1 MTHRTPALAA
11 AAALLAA
18 AAAQAEPAA
27 PAHTFELG
35 YRDFGPV
42 TSRAD
47 FRAADGYR
55 LRFEGC
61 YARRSPEAVCGFTV
75 RADRP
80 LVLTNGANLSHGTRA
95 DGSPVRTCCLFA
107 QGRPEGHPIVATGD
121 AGEAAYRLPLEP
133 GRDVPVLLRLPD
145 YARHGPPA
153 SITFSRG
160 EGDRGATFPT
170 RIEELN

>member
-1 MTHRTPALAA
+1 MTVRPTALAC

-18 AAAQAEPAA
+18 PAARAA
-27 PAHTFELG
+27 PAHVFELS
-35 YRDFGPV
+35 YRGFGPV
-42 TSRAD
+42 TSHGA
-47 FRAADGYR
+47 FQAQDGYH

-61 YARRSPEAVCGFTV
+61 YAKHSPEAVCGFTV

-80 LVLTNGANLSHGTRA
+80 LVLTNGTNLSHGSRG

-121 AGEAAYRLPLEP
+121 AGEAAFSLPLEP
-133 GRDVPVLLRLPD
+133 GRETPVLLRVPD
-145 YARHGPPA
+145 YALHGPPV

-160 EGDRGATFPT
+160 EGDAGATFPT
-170 RIEELN
+170 RVEALN